1 MEFALAQLPSLLSA
15 LWWPFCR
22 VLAMF
27 SAAPI
32 IGENMVPLRVRV
44 LLSLAFAV
52 VLAPAAGPPAAIEPM
67 SLHALV
73 ATIEQ
78 VLIGFGIGLA
88 FHLTL
93 SILMVLG
100 FMVSSQM
107 GLSMAIMND
116 PMSGMSSDVISA
128 LLYILCIFVFFSI
141 DGHLMLTGV
150 IGASFHAWPVGAGI
164 PFPTLQAIVWNV
176 AWVFSAALLLALP
189 VIFSALVVQLG
200 FGFLNRVAPALNL
213 FALGFSVVTVFGL
226 YMLGSV
232 VRSVPEHYIRMMQ
245 QVLDMLRQGMRSGI
259 SPGIF

>member
-1 MEFALAQLPSLLSA
+1 MEFALNQLPSLLNT

-22 VLAMF
+22 VMAMF

-52 VLAPAAGPPAAIEPM
+52 VLMPGVSVPAAIEPLSM
-67 SLHALV
+67 HGLL
-73 ATIEQ
+73 ATVEQ

-93 SILMVLG
+93 AILMVLG
-100 FMVSSQM
+100 FVTSSQM
-107 GLSMAIMND
+107 GLSMAVMND
-116 PMSGMSSDVISA
+116 PMSGMSSDVVSA
-128 LLYILCIFVFFSI
+128 MLYILCIFVFFSI
-141 DGHLMLTGV
+141 DGHLVLASV
-150 IGASFHAWPVGAGI
+150 VGASFHAWPVGAGMQLS
-164 PFPTLQAIVWNV
+164 TLQTIAYNV

-226 YMLGSV
+226 YMLGNI
-232 VRSVPEHYIRMMQ
+232 VRSVPEHYIRMTH
-245 QVLDMLRQGMRSGI
+245 QVLEMLRQGMR
-259 SPGIF
+259 

>member
-1 MEFALAQLPSLLSA
+1 MEFALNQLPSLLNM

-22 VLAMF
+22 VMAMF

-52 VLAPAAGPPAAIEPM
+52 VLMPGVSVPAAIEPLSM
-67 SLHALV
+67 YGLL
-73 ATIEQ
+73 ATVEQ

-93 SILMVLG
+93 AILMVLG
-100 FMVSSQM
+100 FVTSSQM

-116 PMSGMSSDVISA
+116 PMSGMSSDVVSA
-128 LLYILCIFVFFSI
+128 MLYILCIFVFFSI
-141 DGHLMLTGV
+141 DGHLVLAGV
-150 IGASFHAWPVGAGI
+150 VGASFHAWPVGAGMQL
-164 PFPTLQAIVWNV
+164 PTLQTIAYNV

-189 VIFSALVVQLG
+189 VIFSAMVVQLG

-226 YMLGSV
+226 YMLGNI
-232 VRSVPEHYIRMMQ
+232 VRSVPEHYIRMTH
-245 QVLDMLRQGMRSGI
+245 QVLEMLRQGMR
-259 SPGIF
+259 